1 MLGKLSYK
9 KIMKVNFNLNIKKIF
24 SKKFYRL
31 FFLVFLL
38 GIIIFISRKFLFSSG
53 IILHGENLSSNNYL
67 SYLKDNLHAWGQYTT
82 LGHSNIG
89 FPNIYGNNPT
99 FFISNGSA
107 LIRWMSL
114 KAILYFIFGDF
125 ETKIYLLFSII
136 FPLLGMYY
144 FAKHWFSQLNI
155 NKSLIPWISFISG
168 FLYAFNV
175 HIGYRIFAG
184 HISYNYGFGLL
195 PFYLLFILKS
205 SEVNNQYKKIYL
217 LISGLTLSTMIWLM
231 PHIMY
236 MLALIL
242 GFYLILY
249 LFNKKSWV
257 LMVNIIISCIIGFLL
272 NIDSWLPG
280 LIFKET
286 YPLIDNFFYN
296 LSSYYGSSATATF
309 HNVLTATAMAEKT
322 WLEPNLFEKLSKI
335 RIVFLIMAFFGFVY
349 SIYIEKDKRR
359 AVFIFFITAI
369 GIIFAMGANY
379 PFEKLNVFLYT
390 NIFLFKPF
398 RDPSKFFM
406 LYVFGM
412 AVFIPYL
419 LILFSRLSKKLLLF
433 LFILFPILIIYSNR
447 IFFSG
452 NFGGTVIPFNLPNK
466 YNQLNNFLK
475 SKVGDFRIA
484 IYPNNLRVGN
494 YDWYPKTNSG
504 SPYYNLIISYFP
516 LVKNTANSNRTISD
530 YSSRYLDYLENN
542 LDNDQIIERLGN
554 EKIRYLI
561 VDKSLLGYRT
571 IEHILN
577 KNRNLQKISNISG
590 FSIFEIKKYNSK
602 EIRELPAVY
611 YYGDIKGIK
620 NLPSDLALINLG
632 LNSTTD
638 ILSSDYS
645 NNVILYDSSIDDV
658 FYNSLNKFNFSFF
671 PEVRFTKNLSL
682 GFYIPG
688 EYLRDLT
695 LKGISFYNP
704 EIIATTG
711 KNKIRKISNLKR
723 GKYKVLLSSLSYE
736 NLFTNA
742 IKIKIDN
749 TPLIKTNFRKKNN
762 TFEWVDFGE
771 IEIKNDNPTITV
783 ENLEVSSLYLDYLL
797 IIPVDQF
804 KKLKEDFYSE
814 IKSKKIINLKE
825 SESLNID
832 LIKQNQK
839 TIYVFSQ
846 SFSPYWKICD
856 IPVFRVNFYGTG
868 TACDKKLNLDP
879 QFQPETLYRFSIVL
893 SGIFHLII
901 FWQIV
906 KFISVKKHENRN

>member
-1 MLGKLSYK
+1 M
-9 KIMKVNFNLNIKKIF
+9 
-24 SKKFYRL
+24 
-31 FFLVFLL
+31 
-38 GIIIFISRKFLFSSG
+38 
-53 IILHGENLSSNNYL
+53 
-67 SYLKDNLHAWGQYTT
+67 KDNLHAWGQYTT

-107 LIRWMSL
+107 LIRWMSF
-114 KAILYFIFGDF
+114 KTILYFIFGDF

-168 FLYAFNV
+168 FIYAFNV
-175 HIGYRIFAG
+175 QIGYRIFAG

-205 SEVNNQYKKIYL
+205 SEVRGNYKKIYL
-217 LISGLTLSTMIWLM
+217 LIAGLFLGTMIWLM

-249 LFNKKSWV
+249 LFNKKSWI
-257 LMVNIIISCIIGFLL
+257 LIINIIISCIIGFLL

-322 WLEPNLFEKLSKI
+322 WLEPNLFEILSKI
-335 RIVFLIMAFFGFVY
+335 RIVFPIMAFFGFVY
-349 SIYIEKDKRR
+349 SIYIEKNKKRS
-359 AVFIFFITAI
+359 VFILFITVI

-419 LILFSRLSKKLLLF
+419 LILFSRLSKKLLFL
-433 LFILFPILIIYSNR
+433 LFILFPILIIYSNH

-452 NFGGTVIPFNLPNK
+452 NFGNIISPFNYPNK
-466 YNQLNNFLK
+466 YSQLNNFLK
-475 SKVGDFRIA
+475 SKIGDFRIA

-504 SPYYNLIISYFP
+504 SPYYNLMISYFP

-542 LDNDQIIERLGN
+542 LDNYQIIERLGN
-554 EKIRYLI
+554 EKVRYLI
-561 VDKSLLGYRT
+561 VDKSFLGYRT
-571 IEHILN
+571 IERIFN
-577 KNRNLQKISNISG
+577 KNRNLQKISTISG
-590 FSIFEIKKYNSK
+590 FSIYEIKKYNNK
-602 EIRELPAVY
+602 EIRESPAIY
-611 YYGDIKGIK
+611 YYGDIKGVK

-632 LNSTTD
+632 LNSASD
-638 ILSSDYS
+638 ILSKNYS
-645 NNVILYDSSIDDV
+645 NNVILYDSSIDEV
-658 FYNSLNKFNFSFF
+658 FYNSLNKYKMSFF
-671 PEVRFTKNLSL
+671 PDVRLKVGSND
-682 GFYIPG
+682 FYVPG
-688 EYLRDLT
+688 EYLREMT
-695 LKGISFYNP
+695 SKGISFYNP

-711 KNKIRKISNLKR
+711 KNNIKKISNLKK
-723 GKYKVLLSSLSYE
+723 GKYKILLSSLSYK
-736 NLFTNA
+736 NFTNA
-742 IKIKIDN
+742 VKIEIN
-749 TPLIKTNFRKKNN
+749 NIPIIRNNFRKKND

-771 IEIKNDNPTITV
+771 IEIKVNRPEIKV
-783 ENLEVSSLYLDYLL
+783 ENLEDNSFYLDYLL
-797 IIPVDQF
+797 IIPVDQY
-804 KKLKEDFYSE
+804 KRLQEDFFTK

-825 SESLNID
+825 SESLNVD
-832 LIKQNQK
+832 SLKKDQK
-839 TIYVFSQ
+839 LIYVFSQ
-846 SFSPYWKICD
+846 SFSPYWKMCENY
-856 IPVFRVNFYGTG
+856 PVLRVNFFATG
-868 TACDKKLNLDP
+868 VACDKKSNLDP
-879 QFQPETLYRFSIVL
+879 QFRPEFLYKLSIIL
-893 SGIFHLII
+893 YGIFYLLI
-901 FWQIV
+901 FWKIAR
-906 KFISVKKHENRN
+906 FIKSEKKHENRN